1 MNGLIFNVLKREPEP
16 AKFERDGVV
25 RNYYNQ
31 WAMVEIDGLPQSFQ
45 FSTDE
50 PLPAGPATLDPKS
63 FGTMNGKLTLGRV
76 KLIPVAKAAASAP
89 VAGKPVTA

>member
-25 RNYYNQ
+25 RNYFNQ
-31 WAMVEIDGLPQSFQ
+31 WASMEIDGLIQSFQ

-50 PLPAGPATLDPKS
+50 PIPAGPATLDPKS
-63 FGTMNGKLTLGRV
+63 FGSMNGKLTLGRV
-76 KLIPVAKAAASAP
+76 KLIPVNKQAAPASPAP
-89 VAGKPVTA
+89 TK